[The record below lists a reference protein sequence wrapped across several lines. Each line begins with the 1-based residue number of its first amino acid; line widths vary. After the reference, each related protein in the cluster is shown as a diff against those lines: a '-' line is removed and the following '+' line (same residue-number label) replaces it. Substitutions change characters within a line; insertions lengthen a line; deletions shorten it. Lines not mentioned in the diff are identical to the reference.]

1 MRTRPWTVLL
11 IMLAGWMNRHQ
22 QDMIEYLREENKIL
36 REKFGKRRIIL
47 NDDQRRRLAVRG
59 KELGKK
65 LLSEVSTIFSP
76 ETVLRWHRD
85 LIARKYDGSGSRKM
99 GRPQISD
106 ELRDLIIKVAKANR
120 DWGYPR
126 IQGQLKY
133 LGYKVSPKTIANVL
147 KKAGIEPQP
156 DRKKKITWKEFIRN
170 HWHSLCAIDF
180 CTTEIYTAKGLTR
193 YMILV
198 VIDYS
203 TRKVEIA
210 GIIEQ
215 AYGDWM
221 KQMAKN
227 LTDPFC
233 GFLKDKKYLIHD
245 RDPLYTHAFIDIL
258 KSAGVEHIKSMPLAP
273 NFSPFIERFI
283 RSLKHECLNRM
294 LIFRPGTSAHTIV
307 SSYVDSLSS
316 GAPRINRLTI
326 LSSTPRRK
334 APVKLSAMNV
344 LAGCLKFYR
353 RAA

>member
-1 MRTRPWTVLL
+1 M
-11 IMLAGWMNRHQ
+11 MASWMNRHQ
-22 QDMIEYLREENKIL
+22 QDMIEYLMEENKIL
-36 REKFGKRRIIL
+36 REKLGKRRIIL

-65 LLSEVSTIFSP
+65 LLSEVSSMFSP
-76 ETVLRWHRD
+76 ETILRWHRA
-85 LIARKYDGSGSRKM
+85 LIAGKYNGAKNRKM

-106 ELRDLIIKVAKANR
+106 ELRNLIIRVAKSNR

-156 DRKKKITWKEFIRN
+156 DRKKKVTWKEFVRT
-170 HWHSLCAIDF
+170 HWHSLTAIDF
-180 CTTEIYTAKGLTR
+180 FSCEVYTIKGLTR
-193 YMILV
+193 YMVLV
-198 VIDYS
+198 AIDYA
-203 TRKVEIA
+203 TRKVEIV
-210 GIIEQ
+210 GIVEQ

-245 RDPLYTHAFIDIL
+245 RDPLYTHAFINIL
-258 KSAGVEHIKSMPLAP
+258 KSAGVEHIKSMPMAP

-283 RSLKHECLNRM
+283 RSIKHECLNRM
-294 LIFRPGTSAHTIV
+294 LIFGETHLRHCINEYISHYHSERAHQSLDNNIIAPLPQGTGEIECHE
-307 SSYVDSLSS
+307 
-316 GAPRINRLTI
+316 RLGG
-326 LSSTPRRK
+326 L
-334 APVKLSAMNV
+334 
-344 LAGCLKFYR
+344 LKFYR
-353 RAA
+353 RAAA

>member
-1 MRTRPWTVLL
+1 MKMRPWTVLL
-11 IMLAGWMNRHQ
+11 IMMAGWMNRHQ

-76 ETVLRWHRD
+76 DTILRWHRV
-85 LIARKYDGSGSRKM
+85 LIAQKYDGSKNRKF

-106 ELRDLIIKVAKANR
+106 ELRNIIIKVAKANR
-120 DWGYPR
+120 GWGYPR

-133 LGYKVSPKTIANVL
+133 LGYKVCPKTIANIL
-147 KKAGIEPQP
+147 KKEGLEPQP
-156 DRKKKITWKEFIRN
+156 DRQRKTTWAEFIRS
-170 HWHSLCAIDF
+170 HWQSLTAIDF
-180 CTTEIYTAKGLTR
+180 FYTEIYTLKGLTR
-193 YMILV
+193 YMVLV
-198 VIDYS
+198 TIDYS
-203 TRKVEIA
+203 TRKVEIV

-245 RDPLYTHAFIDIL
+245 RDPLYTHAFIEIL
-258 KSAGVEHIKSMPLAP
+258 KSAGIEHIKSMPMAP

-283 RSLKHECLNRM
+283 RSIKYECLNRM
-294 LIFRPGTSAHTIV
+294 LIFGQAHLRHCINEYVAHYHSERAHQSLDNTIIDPPPKGRGEIV
-307 SSYVDSLSS
+307 CQE
-316 GAPRINRLTI
+316 RLGG
-326 LSSTPRRK
+326 L
-334 APVKLSAMNV
+334 
-344 LAGCLKFYR
+344 LKFYR